1 MAAKGAEGQTSIYS
15 LYFHIIF
22 KKDGS
27 AREKNLVLHQN
38 GTMEY
43 SFHQLIGNLVT
54 PIIYLFKE
62 SQESWISRR
71 IYDLLPKK
79 THLPLSGSRVNRAA
93 GAEGVFSPCRT
104 VVETAA
110 MSWCR
115 KTT

>member
-43 SFHQLIGNLVT
+43 SFHQLIGNL
-54 PIIYLFKE
+54 
-62 SQESWISRR
+62 SQFF
-71 IYDLLPKK
+71 
-79 THLPLSGSRVNRAA
+79 SGFLIHPRWDR
-93 GAEGVFSPCRT
+93 
-104 VVETAA
+104 
-110 MSWCR
+110 
-115 KTT
+115 